1 MMTCCR
7 HDRTE
12 YIGSRRTPGLIA
24 VHCRP
29 GSRHGRYDG
38 HRTTRGRELDR
49 RCACEEAAKGR
60 FHLQVRALFHTN
72 HRLRKRFRT
81 LVPPLRVSWSWLA
94 GWLAGQLFGCLDGLD
109 VFFADVATSYRLDD
123 MMSILFPHLCEDVEF
138 LLPSDPDVEMRDDDD
153 NIDFSGVP
161 AAGGSTSGVA
171 SASSYA
177 ASPSR
182 GNTTAHR
189 PVQENA
195 VAGPSRLG

>member
-1 MMTCCR
+1 
-7 HDRTE
+7 
-12 YIGSRRTPGLIA
+12 
-24 VHCRP
+24 
-29 GSRHGRYDG
+29 
-38 HRTTRGRELDR
+38 
-49 RCACEEAAKGR
+49 
-60 FHLQVRALFHTN
+60 
-72 HRLRKRFRT
+72 
-81 LVPPLRVSWSWLA
+81 
-94 GWLAGQLFGCLDGLD
+94 
-109 VFFADVATSYRLDD
+109 

-161 AAGGSTSGVA
+161 AAGGSASGVA

-182 GNTTAHR
+182 SNATAHR

>member
-1 MMTCCR
+1 MR
-7 HDRTE
+7 L
-12 YIGSRRTPGLIA
+12 RRSSKRAISSSGA
-24 VHCRP
+24 RP
-29 GSRHGRYDG
+29 LSHQSPAAQEVPDFGAAPS
-38 HRTTRGRELDR
+38 REL
-49 RCACEEAAKGR
+49 E
-60 FHLQVRALFHTN
+60 
-72 HRLRKRFRT
+72 
-81 LVPPLRVSWSWLA
+81 LA